1 MLKIPKKASVL
12 ISLVL
17 TVIFM
22 LVLIFLAVVMPVL
35 SEMLINAQDS
45 IGNRNDITDGGRIAV
60 LILAYCLLVTAAVAD
75 FLLFLLL
82 IRVLKGLV
90 FTERSIAYIRGV
102 SWCAILVGIIF
113 ALLGIWFQISFI
125 VGFAAL
131 FLALCLRVVK
141 NVIEEATDIKSEND
155 LTI

>member
-1 MLKIPKKASVL
+1 MLKIPKKVSTV
-12 ISLVL
+12 ISIVL

-22 LVLIFLAVVMPVL
+22 LVLIFLAAVMPVL
-35 SEMLINAQDS
+35 SEMLINAQD
-45 IGNRNDITDGGRIAV
+45 ILGNQNGITNGERTAI
-60 LILAYCLLVTAAVAD
+60 LILAYCLIAAAAAAD
-75 FLLFLLL
+75 SLLFLLL

-102 SWCAILVGIIF
+102 SWCVILVGIIF

-125 VGFAAL
+125 VGFAAF

>member
-1 MLKIPKKASVL
+1 MLKIPKKVSTV
-12 ISLVL
+12 ISIVL

-22 LVLIFLAVVMPVL
+22 LVLIFLAAVMPVL
-35 SEMLINAQDS
+35 SEMLINAQD
-45 IGNRNDITDGGRIAV
+45 ILGNQNGITNGERTAI
-60 LILAYCLLVTAAVAD
+60 LILAYCLIAAAAAAD
-75 FLLFLLL
+75 SLLFLLL

-90 FTERSIAYIRGV
+90 FTKRSIAYIRGV

-125 VGFAAL
+125 VGFAAF

-141 NVIEEATDIKSEND
+141 NVIEEASDIKSEND

>member
-1 MLKIPKKASVL
+1 MLKIPKKVSTV
-12 ISLVL
+12 ISIVL

-22 LVLIFLAVVMPVL
+22 LVLIFLAAVMPVL
-35 SEMLINAQDS
+35 SEMLINAQD
-45 IGNRNDITDGGRIAV
+45 ILGNQNGITNGERTAI
-60 LILAYCLLVTAAVAD
+60 LILAYCLIAAAAAAD
-75 FLLFLLL
+75 SLLFLLL

-90 FTERSIAYIRGV
+90 FTKRSIAYIRGV

-125 VGFAAL
+125 VGFAAF

>member
-1 MLKIPKKASVL
+1 MLKIPKKVSTV
-12 ISLVL
+12 ISIVL

-22 LVLIFLAVVMPVL
+22 LVLIFLAAVMPVL
-35 SEMLINAQDS
+35 SEMLINAQD
-45 IGNRNDITDGGRIAV
+45 ILGNQNGITNGERTAI
-60 LILAYCLLVTAAVAD
+60 LILAYCLIAAAAAAD
-75 FLLFLLL
+75 SLLFLLL

-102 SWCAILVGIIF
+102 SWCVILVGIIF

-125 VGFAAL
+125 VGFAAF

-141 NVIEEATDIKSEND
+141 NVIEEASDIKSEND

>member
-1 MLKIPKKASVL
+1 MLKIPKKASTV

-22 LVLIFLAVVMPVL
+22 LVLIFLAVVMPML

-45 IGNRNDITDGGRIAV
+45 IGNRGDITDGGRVAV
-60 LILAYCLLVTAAVAD
+60 LVLAYCLIAVAAAAD
-75 FLLFLLL
+75 TLLFLLL
-82 IRVLKGLV
+82 IRVMKGLV
-90 FTERSIAYIRGV
+90 FTKPSIAYIRGV
-102 SWCAILVGIIF
+102 SWCAILVGVIF
-113 ALLGIWFQISFI
+113 AILGIWFQIAFI
-125 VGFAAL
+125 VGFAAF

-141 NVIEEATDIKSEND
+141 NVIEEAADIKSEND